1 MEIIINDSKYI
12 SEIQEEFQKS
22 FPYLKIEF
30 FKHKQDTVNSVAK
43 PRPISGRMTLGMI
56 RNSHIEAVLNIAG
69 SRSVEDV
76 QSDFQDKF
84 GLYAEILRKS
94 GRMWIETTLT
104 HHWSLLRQNFEGQQM
119 CYVS

>member
-30 FKHKQDTVNSVAK
+30 FKHKQDTGSSLAK
-43 PRPISGRMTLGMI
+43 PRPISGKMTLGMI
-56 RNSHIEAVLNIAG
+56 RNSHDEAVLNIAG
-69 SRSVEDV
+69 SRSVAEV
-76 QSDFQDKF
+76 ERDFQDKF
-84 GLYAEILRKS
+84 GLCAEILRKS

-119 CYVS
+119 CCIS